1 MNKLSTN
8 VIDEIN
14 KIIQSDDDN
23 NNEGLRV
30 LSNHATSL

>member
-8 VIDEIN
+8 ATNKIN

-23 NNEGLRV
+23 NEDSKV
-30 LSNHATSL
+30 LDN